1 MKLKH
6 EVRARQTVETITGL
20 LDDGIQKIS
29 VIIRHSDRFF
39 PKEARMEPFMGLTDA
54 GKSFALELGKSL
66 PANPVPKLFSSTLG
80 RCIETAYLIDK
91 GYTQQHRTPV
101 PHNITSDHL
110 APFYIKDIEKAI
122 HLVEAQGSERFIR
135 SWFDNKID
143 DGVMENP
150 EKTSAILSEYMTDR
164 LKLLN
169 GNEIAVCV
177 SHDWNIFPLKE
188 FKLGLAHETK
198 GDVGYLDGVVF
209 YEKEGQ
215 YFVTSFQCD
224 PQPI

>member
-6 EVRARQTVETITGL
+6 EVRARHTVETITEL
-20 LDDGIQKIS
+20 LDNGIQKIS

-39 PKEARMEPFMGLTDA
+39 HKEARMEPFMGLTDA

-110 APFYIKDIEKAI
+110 APFYIKNIEKAI

-135 SWFDNKID
+135 NWFDNKID
-143 DGVMENP
+143 DGIMENP
-150 EKTSAILSEYMTDR
+150 EKTSARLSEYMTDR
-164 LKLLN
+164 LKQLN

>member
-6 EVRARQTVETITGL
+6 EVRARQTIETISGL
-20 LDDGIQKIS
+20 LNDGIQKLS

-39 PKEARMEPFMGLTDA
+39 PKEARMEPFMGLTEG

-66 PANPVPKLFSSTLG
+66 PENPAPRLFSSTFG

-91 GYTQQHRTPV
+91 GYTQQHKTPV
-101 PHNITSDHL
+101 AHTTTSDQL
-110 APFYIKDIEKAI
+110 APFYIKDIERAI
-122 HLVEAQGSERFIR
+122 HLVQAQGSDQFIR
-135 SWFDNKID
+135 NWFDNNIE

-150 EKTSAILSEYMTDR
+150 EKTSAILSQFMIDR
-164 LKLLN
+164 L
-169 GNEIAVCV
+169 NEIDDNQIAVCV

-209 YEKEGQ
+209 YESSGQ
-215 YFVTSFQCD
+215 YFVTSFQGGPCRV
-224 PQPI
+224 

>member
-39 PKEARMEPFMGLTDA
+39 PTEARMEPFMGLTDA

-91 GYTQQHRTPV
+91 GYTQQHSTLV

-135 SWFDNKID
+135 NWFDNKID

-164 LKLLN
+164 LKQLN
-169 GNEIAVCV
+169 DNEIAVCV

-215 YFVTSFQCD
+215 YFVTCFQCD

>member
-6 EVRARQTVETITGL
+6 EVRARQTIETITGL
-20 LDDGIQKIS
+20 LEKGIQKIS

-39 PKEARMEPFMGLTDA
+39 PTEARMEPFMGLTEA

-66 PANPVPKLFSSTLG
+66 PEKPIPKLFSSTFG

-91 GYTQQHRTPV
+91 GYTQQHNTQV
-101 PHNITSDHL
+101 NHTITSDYL

-122 HLVEAQGSERFIR
+122 HLVQTQGSDLYIR
-135 SWFDNKID
+135 NWFDNKID
-143 DGVMENP
+143 DDIMENP
-150 EKTSAILSEYMTDR
+150 EKTSAILSEYMTNR
-164 LKLLN
+164 LKQLN
-169 GNEIAVCV
+169 GSEIAVCV

-209 YEKEGQ
+209 YEDGGQ
-215 YFVTSFQCD
+215 YFVTSFQSD
-224 PQPI
+224 PRPI